1 MDTMNTAFDFDDT
14 QRLLRDSL
22 QRWLDERFAFEQRLK
37 LLAQP
42 QGLQALWRGLADD
55 LGLLGSAFAER
66 VGGAGG
72 GAAGHLLVMQ
82 TLGSALAGEPY
93 LGGAVIGG
101 GLLARCGVDA
111 ELAALIEGRLRPA
124 WAGLEPGAR
133 HDGENPRTTLRAA
146 GAGWRLDGRKSLV
159 LGAPGATHFV
169 VSAALGA
176 GAGGGRHP
184 REVDSGGAGGDDAC
198 LGLAWVPA
206 DAAGITR
213 RDYRTVDGSWA
224 AELAFD
230 GVVLPADALLGGHG
244 APARAI
250 LERTLDEATL
260 ALCAEAVGVMGRLL
274 DATIDYARQRK
285 QFGQPIGAFQVLQ
298 HRIADMHVAR
308 LQAEALT
315 WASLGQLDAEPAQRQ
330 RAVSSAKVMA
340 ARACRVVG
348 QGAVQI
354 HGGMGMTEELAVGH
368 YFRRATMIEA
378 QLGSLDWHLRRVER
392 HSAAAA
398 GD

>member
-1 MDTMNTAFDFDDT
+1 MNSAHDFDDT

-55 LGLLGSAFAER
+55 LGLLGSAFAEH

-72 GAAGHLLVMQ
+72 GAAGHLLVMR

-101 GLLARCGVDA
+101 GLLARCGADA

-133 HDGENPRTTLRAA
+133 HDSETPRTTLRPA

-169 VSAALGA
+169 VSVALRSDA
-176 GAGGGRHP
+176 GSGRDD
-184 REVDSGGAGGDDAC
+184 RATGTVGGAGGDAD

-206 DAAGITR
+206 DAAGLTR

-224 AELAFD
+224 SELAFD
-230 GVVLPADALLGGHG
+230 GVELPADSLLGGPG

-250 LERTLDEATL
+250 VQRTLDEATL
-260 ALCAEAVGVMGRLL
+260 ALCAEAVGVMDRLL

-315 WASLGQLDAEPAQRQ
+315 WASLAQLDAAPAQRE
-330 RAVSSAKVMA
+330 RAVSAAKVIA
-340 ARACRVVG
+340 ARACRIVG

-378 QLGSLDWHLRRVER
+378 QLGSVDWHLRRVER
-392 HSAAAA
+392 HAPAAA
-398 GD
+398 GA